1 MLLMGQTLQEIMTA
15 RDTLTYFVSKFGV
28 CHKSEKVNPTTNET
42 IGISRVTVK
51 YKGNHTLSRKKTE
64 SYNSTMS
71 RRLISTQ
78 NFCFKLEKVNSPTFV
93 NTPSYIVRKNSIS
106 FSPTGANIKSEKV
119 GELRGVYYS
128 WEISQTKNF
137 FGG

>member
-51 YKGNHTLSRKKTE
+51 YKGNHTLSRKK
-64 SYNSTMS
+64 N
-71 RRLISTQ
+71 
-78 NFCFKLEKVNSPTFV
+78 
-93 NTPSYIVRKNSIS
+93 
-106 FSPTGANIKSEKV
+106 
-119 GELRGVYYS
+119 
-128 WEISQTKNF
+128 
-137 FGG
+137 